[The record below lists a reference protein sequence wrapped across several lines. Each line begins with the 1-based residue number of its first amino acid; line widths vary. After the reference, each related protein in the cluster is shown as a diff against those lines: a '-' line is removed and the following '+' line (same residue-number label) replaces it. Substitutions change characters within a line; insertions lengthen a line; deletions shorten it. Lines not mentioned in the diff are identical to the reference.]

1 MIEHLFS
8 SLYSAMTQS
17 FGLALFAALVW
28 GVLGILLSPCHLSS
42 IPLVIG
48 FIMQQDKKTT
58 GRAFMLAL
66 TFSAGIL
73 VSIAA
78 IGIITAS
85 MGRLMGDLGK
95 IGKGMIEKL
104 NYGKVAAIFW
114 YPDKGAVRLAL
125 KPEFTDKP
133 SPHEFFVYRKK
144 GVEPSD
150 IPEEVKE
157 DIINMVLSASEDEL
171 FTVKELPD
179 FSYSL
184 VPGSFHKEKCDA
196 CGEYVFDRYLRRFQG
211 VTMCIECAGYH
222 HDEHVIHWP
231 IK

>member
-1 MIEHLFS
+1 MFTIPEWTYTFHGHKSPFMPIGYRMGALAMQKLGVGRNKNHEMHVFS
-8 SLYSAMTQS
+8 EM
-17 FGLALFAALVW
+17 
-28 GVLGILLSPCHLSS
+28 GIGHPQGCMQD
-42 IPLVIG
+42 G
-48 FIMQQDKKTT
+48 IMSVT
-58 GRAFMLAL
+58 GA
-66 TFSAGIL
+66 TF
-73 VSIAA
+73 
-78 IGIITAS
+78 
-85 MGRLMGDLGK
+85 
-95 IGKGMIEKL
+95 GKGMIEKL

-114 YPDKGAVRLAL
+114 YPGKGAVRQAL
-125 KPEFTDKP
+125 KPEFTDKL